1 MFERNLR
8 KLREVAQQRGLSNLI
23 LLGKANIT
31 YATGLREPAGALVV
45 SESCGDV
52 MLVPLLD
59 YFRAIAKVPKEVE
72 VKAFTRG
79 GEEVLRGGVPERDL
93 VPGTLVE
100 AIAKVVERCPGKV
113 GLDASWGAGSTVR
126 ALEQRLGAEDVSEYI
141 YKRRSIKE
149 DWEVELIEGSLRV
162 AEEAMRKLVEALR
175 EGVSEL
181 ELAGAANMFMRK
193 LGAWDE
199 AFPTIVAFYQNT
211 ALPHHAPEELRLTL
225 PGPVL
230 IDLGSVK
237 NGYFSDLTRTLWW
250 GGNDREFAQRIEIVI
265 EAQQAAIDRISPG
278 AEAWEPDKEARLV
291 LEKRGLAQYF
301 NHGLGHGV
309 GVEIHEEP
317 YLRPGSRTVLEKGM
331 VVTVEPGF
339 YLPGLHGVRVED
351 LVLITSRGRR
361 VLTSMA
367 RLLV

>member
-1 MFERNLR
+1 MFYRNLK
-8 KLREVAQQRGLSNLI
+8 KLKEIVQQKGLSNLV
-23 LLGKANIT
+23 LLGKTNIT
-31 YATGLREPAGALVV
+31 YATGLREPSGALVI
-45 SESCGDV
+45 SESCSDV
-52 MLVPLLD
+52 VLVPLLD
-59 YFRAIAKVPKEVE
+59 YFRAITRVPKEVE

-79 GEEVLRGGVPERDL
+79 GEEVLRGGVPEKDL

-100 AIAKVVERCPGKV
+100 AIVKVVERCPGKV
-113 GLDASWGAGSTVR
+113 GLDLAWAPASIVK
-126 ALEQRLGAEDVSEYI
+126 ALEQKLEVEDASEQI

-149 DWEVELIEGSLRV
+149 DWEVELIETSLRA
-162 AEEAMRKLVEALR
+162 AEETARKLVESLR

-181 ELAGAANMFMRK
+181 ELAGMAGMFMRRQ
-193 LGAWDE
+193 GAWGE

-211 ALPHHAPEELRLTL
+211 ALPHHTPEELRLTV

-230 IDLGSVK
+230 IDLGAVK
-237 NGYFSDLTRTLWW
+237 GGYYSDLTRTLWW
-250 GGNDREFAQRIEIVI
+250 GGSDKEFRQRVELVI
-265 EAQQAAIDRISPG
+265 EAQEAAIDRIAPG

-317 YLRPGSRTVLEKGM
+317 YLRPGSKTLLEKGM

-339 YLPGLHGVRVED
+339 YLPGLHGIRVED
-351 LVLITSRGRR
+351 LVLVTSKGRK
-361 VLTSMA
+361 VLTSLS
-367 RLLV
+367 RLLL